1 MLQELN
7 QVISTSLFKKRC
19 WRFVY
24 ERKMFTGS
32 PTPVTSSPG
41 HWFKFPN
48 WRNSCLLINQRQ
60 PFRTALRI
68 PYSSFE
74 VLRSIRSV
82 LQEMSSLLTYT
93 LRNTRGVGVKGDKTG
108 FLDSSTMSIVVDLH
122 LIPNANIGYSDT
134 IMQIMSTLTEF
145 WRDNDIYTWAII
157 SHNNYISIAIQYLAT

>member
-7 QVISTSLFKKRC
+7 QVISTSLLKKRC

-32 PTPVTSSPG
+32 LTPVTWSPG

-68 PYSSFE
+68 PYCSFE
-74 VLRSIRSV
+74 VLRSILSV
-82 LQEMSSLLTYT
+82 LQKMSSLLTYT
-93 LRNTRGVGVKGDKTG
+93 LRNTRVLKGTKQD
-108 FLDSSTMSIVVDLH
+108 FLDSGMMSIAVDLH

-134 IMQIMSTLTEF
+134 IMKIMSTLPEF
-145 WRDNDIYTWAII
+145 WRDNDI
-157 SHNNYISIAIQYLAT
+157 